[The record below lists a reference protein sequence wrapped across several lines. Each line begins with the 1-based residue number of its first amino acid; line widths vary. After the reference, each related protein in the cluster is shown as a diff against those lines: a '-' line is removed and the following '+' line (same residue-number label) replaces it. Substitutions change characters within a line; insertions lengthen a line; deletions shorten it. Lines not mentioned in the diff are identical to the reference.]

1 MSDTIFPYR
10 PPLPMGSVGRR
21 ASGYWGAVFLV
32 LSEASIFA
40 YLCFSYFYFSVQ
52 PHPGPWP
59 PEGPPSFAYTAP
71 QTIVILAACIPAWFA
86 ERAAA
91 RGSRGGQLIGLL
103 ATFVLGAGFIALQFL
118 DWYDKPFALATD
130 PHASLYYVITGVHLA
145 HVVLGMIMLA
155 AVTLWSTLGYLGP
168 ARHVPVTVAR
178 LYWFFLAV
186 IWLVLFFTLNVT
198 PYLT

>member
-1 MSDTIFPYR
+1 MSEAIFPYR
-10 PPLPMGSVGRR
+10 PPLLMGSVGRR

-40 YLCFSYFYFSVQ
+40 YLCFAYFYFAVQ

-59 PEGPPSFAYTAP
+59 PAGPPSFTYTAP
-71 QTIVILAACIPAWFA
+71 QTIVILASCVAAWFA

-91 RGSRGGQLIGLL
+91 RAEPAALLVALGLNL
-103 ATFVLGAGFIALQFL
+103 ALGAGFIALQFL
-118 DWYDKPFALATD
+118 DWYDKPYALATE

-155 AVTLWSTLGYLGP
+155 AVTLWSVLGYLGP
-168 ARHVPVTVAR
+168 VRHVPVTVAK
-178 LYWFFLAV
+178 LYWYFLAIV
-186 IWLVLFFTLNVT
+186 WLALFFTLNIT